1 MELWIRSQDKTK
13 LVKVTE
19 LYIDI
24 PADFVQS
31 GFGVYTKLK
40 TEYNRVDI
48 LGIYKTKE
56 RASEVL
62 DEIQNILSPKRILK
76 VDYILDQKT
85 IQELS
90 KKFDNQYIVLD
101 EKAEV
106 QQVDTYVYEM
116 PKE

>member
-24 PADFVQS
+24 PADFGKS

-40 TEYNRVDI
+40 SEYNHVDI

-62 DEIQNILSPKRILK
+62 DEIQNIFRPKGILK
-76 VDYILDQKT
+76 VNCILDQEAK
-85 IQELS
+85 QEIF
-90 KKFDNQYIVLD
+90 KKFDNQYEIID
-101 EKAEV
+101 KNIEV

-116 PKE
+116 PEE